1 MKILKNTLAL
11 LIVAI
16 VFVQLSVIAQV
27 ANYKHPVSIDNK
39 GIIKKDGIKVGY
51 ISKKNTLYDA
61 KGKKIAYMDGQGN
74 LVDAKG
80 KKMGRMGKDGKT
92 FENVNGDLLLSVKD
106 NGTTCD
112 VFDSEGKKIGN
123 IHSSYK
129 GMACVLYCFQNDMD
143 MKDHEKMTG
152 DAKFACP
159 MHPEVTG
166 KDGDKCQKC
175 GMKLTKASK
184 K

>member
-1 MKILKNTLAL
+1 MKNIKKLFLVAL
-11 LIVAI
+11 MIM
-16 VFVQLSVIAQV
+16 SVVPFAKAQV

-51 ISKKNTLYDA
+51 ISKKNTVYDA

-74 LVDAKG
+74 LVDANG

-92 FENVNGDLLLSVKD
+92 FENVNGDVVLNVKD

-112 VFDSEGKKIGN
+112 IFDADGHKVGN
-123 IHSSYK
+123 VHSSYK
-129 GMACVLYCFQNDMD
+129 GLACVLYCFQNSMD
-143 MKDHEKMTG
+143 MKDHAKMTG
-152 DAKFACP
+152 GDAKIACP

-166 KDGDKCQKC
+166 KEGDKCDKC